1 MRCIVAGLRTWVIAR
16 NTCLLLA
23 FVLVACAETWREPP
37 ADWTY
42 RIYYVA
48 SPKTVVAMDSA
59 RKNLHALLND
69 RSARKSFQFHDNRGG
84 IGYKTAVVHSDNV
97 VFSNDIDHSVT
108 LMFEELADR
117 EISVENFWA
126 YSPNDRGINFRIEV
140 AGLANFYAVDLDM
153 AKRLADA
160 IYSIAYNVAATHQAE
175 FEAQAARYRALP
187 IKPEVTEEQ
196 RKFIVQANAL
206 SQQKAYADA
215 LEAYNKALAIDP
227 VSYPAA
233 YFNMA
238 LLSAQ
243 ENRFQSAIGYM
254 KKYLFLEPNAGDA
267 RSAQDKI
274 YEWELMISRQK

>member
-1 MRCIVAGLRTWVIAR
+1 MRCIVAGLRMWVM
-16 NTCLLLA
+16 CLLLA
-23 FVLVACAETWREPP
+23 FVLVACAESWREPP

-42 RIYYVA
+42 RVYYVA

-59 RKNLHALLND
+59 RKNLHAILNEH
-69 RSARKSFQFHDNRGG
+69 SARKSFQFHDDNRGG
-84 IGYKTAVVHSDNV
+84 IGYKTAVVHFDKV
-97 VFSNDIDHSVT
+97 VFSNDIDPSVT
-108 LMFEELADR
+108 LFFEELADR

-140 AGLANFYAVDLDM
+140 DGLANFYAVDLDM

-160 IYSIAYNVAATHQAE
+160 IYSIAYNVAAPHQAE

-215 LEAYNKALAIDP
+215 LEFYNKVLAIDP

-243 ENRFQSAIGYM
+243 EKRFQSAIGYM
-254 KKYLFLEPNAGDA
+254 KKYLLLEPNASDA

-274 YEWELMISRQK
+274 YEWELMVSKQR

>member
-1 MRCIVAGLRTWVIAR
+1 MRCIVAGLRMCVM
-16 NTCLLLA
+16 CLLLA
-23 FVLVACAETWREPP
+23 FVLVACAEPWRERP

-42 RIYYVA
+42 RVYYVA
-48 SPKTVVAMDSA
+48 SPNIVDMDSA
-59 RKNLHALLND
+59 RKNLDVILND
-69 RSARKSFQFHDNRGG
+69 GSTIKTFNYHADDRGG
-84 IGYKTAVVHSDNV
+84 ISGYKTAVVHFDKV
-97 VFSNDIDHSVT
+97 VFNHDIRSVT
-108 LMFEELADR
+108 LLFEDLADR
-117 EISVENFWA
+117 KISVENYFA
-126 YSPNDRGINFRIEV
+126 SSPNDRGINFRIDID
-140 AGLANFYAVDLDM
+140 GLANMYAGDLDM
-153 AKRLADA
+153 AKRLANA
-160 IYSIAYNVAATHQAE
+160 ICTIAYNVAAPHRAE

-215 LEAYNKALAIDP
+215 LEFYNKVLAIDP

-254 KKYLFLEPNAGDA
+254 KKYLLLEPNAGDA

-274 YEWELMISRQK
+274 YEWELMVSRQR

>member
-42 RIYYVA
+42 RVYYVA
-48 SPKTVVAMDSA
+48 SPNIVAMDSA
-59 RKNLHALLND
+59 RKNLDAILND
-69 RSARKSFQFHDNRGG
+69 GSTIKTFNYHADDRGG
-84 IGYKTAVVHSDNV
+84 IYRYKTAVVHFDKV
-97 VFSNDIDHSVT
+97 VFSHDIRSVT
-108 LMFEELADR
+108 LLFEDLADR
-117 EISVENFWA
+117 KISVENYFA
-126 YSPNDRGINFRIEV
+126 SSPNDRGINFRIDID
-140 AGLANFYAVDLDM
+140 GLANMYAGDLDM

-160 IYSIAYNVAATHQAE
+160 ICTIAYNVAATHHAE
-175 FEAQAARYRALP
+175 FEARAARYRALP

-196 RKFIVQANAL
+196 RKFIVQANVL

-215 LEAYNKALAIDP
+215 LEVYNKALAIDP

-254 KKYLFLEPNAGDA
+254 KKYLLLEPNAGDA

-274 YEWELMISRQK
+274 YEWELMVSKQG